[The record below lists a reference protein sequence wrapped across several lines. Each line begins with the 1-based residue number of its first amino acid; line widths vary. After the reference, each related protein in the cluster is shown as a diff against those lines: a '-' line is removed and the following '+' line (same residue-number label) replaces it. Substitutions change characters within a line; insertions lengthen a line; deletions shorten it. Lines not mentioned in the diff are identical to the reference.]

1 MLRSYT
7 YVLRP
12 LAAQRAELHRWRE
25 QCCTIYNAALEQRRD
40 AWKKQRKSVSL
51 YDQYRD
57 LTDLRREPDFKSVP
71 AWVQRSPLRR
81 VDLAFQAF
89 YRRCK
94 AGQTPGFPRFKPRDR
109 YASFDLGTDPVKV
122 ERADHKRGSGY
133 VHVPRMGKVRFK
145 EHQPLCGDVRCVS
158 LRFDRAKDRW
168 YVRIVCDIGPAPEKR
183 IVSSVTGIDLG
194 LKEFAVLSDGE
205 AIPNPRHFKRGDE
218 SLARAQR
225 VLARKRRGSNSRH
238 RARQS
243 VGRAHA
249 RIANQRLDF
258 HRKTAKQ
265 LCQRFD
271 LIAHEALN
279 VRGLSRG
286 ILSKSVADVGWGSF
300 LRILH
305 SKAEEAG
312 VHVVAVDPRNTTQS
326 CSACGTLVPKG
337 LGDRVHACACGLTL
351 DRDHNAALNI
361 LARGLRASPGES
373 QDRAQEVD
381 HGQ

>member
-1 MLRSYT
+1 MLRSFT

-25 QCCTIYNAALEQRRD
+25 QCCELFNAALEQRRD
-40 AWKKQRKSVSL
+40 AWKKQRKNVSYL
-51 YDQYRD
+51 DQQKQ
-57 LTDLRREPDFKSVP
+57 LTDLRKEPEFKSVP

-81 VDLAFQAF
+81 VDLAFEAF

-94 AGQTPGFPRFKPRDR
+94 AGQTPGYPRFKSRDR
-109 YASFDLGTDPVKV
+109 YASFDLGSNPVKID
-122 ERADHKRGSGY
+122 RADRPRGSGY
-133 VHVPRMGKVRFK
+133 VYVPRMGRVRFK
-145 EHQPLCGDVRCVS
+145 EHQPLRGEVRQVS
-158 LRFDRAKDRW
+158 LHFDRAKDRW
-168 YVRIVCDIGPAPEKR
+168 TVRIVCDVGPAPEKR
-183 IVSSVTGIDLG
+183 IVSTVTGIDLG

-205 AIPNPRHFKRGDE
+205 AIANPRHFRNGAE

-238 RARQS
+238 RARQA
-243 VGRAHA
+243 VARAHG

-258 HRKTAKQ
+258 HRKTAKT
-265 LCQRFD
+265 LCTRFD

-279 VRGLSRG
+279 VRALSRG
-286 ILSKSVADVGWGSF
+286 LFPKSVHDAGWGTF

-312 VHVVAVDPRNTTQS
+312 VHIVAVDPRHTTQA

-337 LGDRVHACACGLTL
+337 LGDRVHACACGLVL
-351 DRDHNAALNI
+351 DRDHNAAINI
-361 LARGLRASPGES
+361 LARGLRASPAATS
-373 QDRAQEVD
+373 DRAL
-381 HGQ
+381 